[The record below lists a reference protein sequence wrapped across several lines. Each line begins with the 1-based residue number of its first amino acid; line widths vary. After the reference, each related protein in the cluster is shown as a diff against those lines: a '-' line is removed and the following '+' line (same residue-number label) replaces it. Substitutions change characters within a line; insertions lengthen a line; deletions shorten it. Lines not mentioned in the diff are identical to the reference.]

1 MQIPPPYNLDLHN
14 WYLSLQNRICE
25 ALEIIEQESLDLEIY
40 NNWQPQNFGE
50 KLWNYHQTGGG
61 RMRILQNGRVFEKAG
76 VNVSC
81 VSGEFPKEFAAQI
94 PGAENDGRFWACG
107 ISLVIH
113 PRNPYV
119 PITHANTRHIVT
131 SKSWFGGGADLT
143 PTFEYPEDTEKFH
156 QALKI
161 ACDKSDST
169 YYPKFKKWCDE
180 YFYIPHRKEMRGV
193 GGIFYDYLNTENF
206 ENDNA
211 FNKSIG
217 EAFLKVYPEIVK
229 NRMAQKWNSED
240 LQKLLIKRGRYAEF
254 NLAYDRGTHF
264 GFKTG
269 GNTDAILMS
278 LPPLAA
284 WPA

>member
-1 MQIPPPYNLDLHN
+1 MQIPPPYDLDLHN
-14 WYLSLQNRICE
+14 WYLSLQDRICS
-25 ALEIIEQESLDLEIY
+25 ALENIEQESLDLEIY
-40 NNWQPQNFGE
+40 NSWQPKNFE
-50 KLWNYHQTGGG
+50 SKNWNYHQTGGG
-61 RMRILQNGRVFEKAG
+61 HMRILQNGRVFEKAG

-81 VSGEFPKEFAAQI
+81 VSGEFPKEFASQI
-94 PGAENDGRFWACG
+94 PGAENDARFWACG

-119 PITHANTRHIVT
+119 PITHANTRHITT

-143 PTFEYPEDTEKFH
+143 PTFAYEEDTQKFH
-156 QALKI
+156 HALKN
-161 ACDKSDST
+161 ACDKSDAA
-169 YYPKFKKWCDE
+169 YYDKFKAWCDE

-211 FNKSIG
+211 FNKSVG
-217 EAFLKVYPEIVK
+217 EAFLKVYPEIVRK
-229 NRMAQKWNSED
+229 RMAQKWSTEE
-240 LQKLLIKRGRYAEF
+240 LQQLLIKRGRYAEF
-254 NLAYDRGTHF
+254 NLVYDRGTQF